1 MNKKLVA
8 GIAAAVL
15 IAGGGIG
22 ITAAAASNAPSIER
36 AYAVVDIEKQA
47 TVVEPVAVETPQPP
61 AEPAPVVEQPA
72 PAPAPAAPAGPAR
85 CPAGSTAN
93 SSDGVNDTSCFPNV
107 CFTIP
112 VPDPAYPECDV
123 AFRP

>member
-1 MNKKLVA
+1 MNKKLIA

-22 ITAAAASNAPSIER
+22 ITAVAATNAPTTER
-36 AYAVVDIEKQA
+36 AYAIVDSEKQA
-47 TVVEPVAVETPQPP
+47 TVVQPVAVETPEPTV
-61 AEPAPVVEQPA
+61 EPAPVVEQPA
-72 PAPAPAAPAGPAR
+72 PAPAPAPPAPIR

-93 SSDGVNDTSCFPNV
+93 SSDGVNDTSCFPDV